1 MTTSINSLLLVGAGR
16 MGSALLEGWQRDSAP
31 AIGHFSI
38 VDPDRYQQNSDRIS
52 WYKTPEELPAD
63 LVPDV
68 IVFALKPQEMK
79 AQLVAYQKRFRG
91 SDPLYISIAAG
102 KTLKYL
108 AKHLGKDARIV
119 RGMPNLAALVGRGMT
134 VLIADSHLPETA
146 RHTASVLM
154 QAVGTVE
161 WLADEKLMD
170 TVTAISGSGPAY
182 VFLFL
187 ESLVSAG
194 IEAGLSAELAETLA
208 LETAAGSCALADE
221 HHETLAELRQNVTS
235 PGGTTEAAL
244 KVLMRGKALEK
255 LMKKAVKAA
264 AKRSRKLK
272 E

>member
-1 MTTSINSLLLVGAGR
+1 MTTINTLLLIGAGR

-31 AIGHFSI
+31 TIGRFLV
-38 VDPDRYQQNSDRIS
+38 VDPQRYQQNSETIF
-52 WYKTPEELPAD
+52 WYKTPDELPAD
-63 LVPDV
+63 LAPDV
-68 IVFALKPQEMK
+68 VVFAIKPQEMK
-79 AQLVAYQKRFRG
+79 AQLATYKARFSG
-91 SDPLYISIAAG
+91 KDPLYISIAAG
-102 KTLKYL
+102 KTLKFL
-108 AKHLGKDARIV
+108 TKQLGKDARIV

-134 VLIADSHLPETA
+134 VLVADKNLPESA
-146 RHTASVLM
+146 RHTASALM
-154 QAVGTVE
+154 HAVGKVE
-161 WLADEKLMD
+161 WAEEALMD

-187 ESLVSAG
+187 ESLVNAG
-194 IEAGLSAELAETLA
+194 IEAKLPHELAETLA
-208 LETAAGSCALADE
+208 LETVAGSCALADE
-221 HHETLAELRQNVTS
+221 HHESLEELRQNVTS